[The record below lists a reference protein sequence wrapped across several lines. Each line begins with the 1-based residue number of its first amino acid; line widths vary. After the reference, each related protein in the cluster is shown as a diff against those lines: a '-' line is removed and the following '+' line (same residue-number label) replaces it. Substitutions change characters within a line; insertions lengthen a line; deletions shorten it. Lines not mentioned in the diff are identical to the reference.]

1 MDVVGRFAHMWK
13 TGVVVTALLVT
24 VVACGNDDASRARN
38 SALVAG
44 TSCTKLGQVSKI
56 SKVSVVCAKTTTG
69 NIWYPTI
76 KSRGRSVSCAKPGAI
91 RKKKAVVWVCGVAK
105 GKKLWRATAPLPP
118 AVLQAAA
125 VVEPGTVEAAPVLE
139 STNIATPSQPV
150 VADSDVL
157 ANPAIPDEPP
167 VTAPST
173 IPTTAPS
180 TIPTTT
186 PSTIPTT
193 TPPTS
198 AAIEPIPYNV
208 GDKGPGGGIIFYVNK
223 ENPAGSTYFEAACA
237 GWSDGACGGSDL
249 SDPQPQ
255 WGCSGTNLPNAAG
268 IAIGTGK
275 QNTASIV
282 NGCSSTGIAARLADD
297 LVLGGQSDWFLPS
310 FDEMKE
316 MYRQKEAIGGFFGK
330 GYWSSSQDGV
340 DTSWRLGFGRAAEG
354 TSPKT
359 YTHFV
364 RPVRAF

>member
-91 RKKKAVVWVCGVAK
+91 RKKKAVVWVCGVSK

-125 VVEPGTVEAAPVLE
+125 AVEPGTAEAAPLLE
-139 STNIATPSQPV
+139 STNVATPSQPV

-167 VTAPST
+167 VTAPSN
-173 IPTTAPS
+173 APE
-180 TIPTTT
+180 TTT
-186 PSTIPTT
+186 PLVTVPQT

-198 AAIEPIPYNV
+198 AAIAPISYKV
-208 GDKGPGGGIIFYVNK
+208 GDIGPGGGIIFYVNK

-255 WGCSGTNLPNAAG
+255 WGCSGANLSNAG
-268 IAIGTGK
+268 GVAIGTGE
-275 QNTASIV
+275 QNTTSIV
-282 NGCSSTGIAARLADD
+282 NGCSSTGIAARIADD

-310 FDEMKE
+310 FNEMKE
-316 MYRQKEAIGGFFGK
+316 MYLQKEAIGGFFGK

-340 DTSWRLGFGRAAEG
+340 DTSRRLGFGRAAEG

-364 RPVRAF
+364 RPVRTF